1 MSRAQLRQIRQL
13 KARFEPLIA
22 ERDRRRKE
30 REKSAPARAEA
41 HLLKVILVFRHGQPR
56 IDEPLALAYRRALKI
71 VGPPS
76 LNDDEGNP
84 SNVMEI
90 LALDD
95 FRRTL
100 EREQPAGN
108 MKQKISAWVNQMP
121 DWLRHLCDTGM
132 SMVRLNLKSQPLPE
146 DIRKFR
152 RTESDE
158 RAWPN
163 LPQGMLQPPRAANEH
178 FRVVGK
184 LSVEEAYSILRICEK
199 PKREWT
205 RRERR
210 FNDELIAR
218 HYVPTRDP

>member
-1 MSRAQLRQIRQL
+1 MSRAKLRQIRQL

-30 REKSAPARAEA
+30 REKSAPPRAEA

-84 SNVMEI
+84 SYLMEI

-108 MKQKISAWVNQMP
+108 MKHKISAWVNQMP
-121 DWLRHLCDTGM
+121 AWLRYLCDTGM
-132 SMVRLNLKSQPLPE
+132 SMVLLSLESHPLPE

-163 LPQGMLQPPRAANEH
+163 LPQGMLQPRPAAN
-178 FRVVGK
+178 VGK
-184 LSVEEAYSILRICEK
+184 ASAEEAWSALRIYEK
-199 PKREWT
+199 PRREWT

-210 FNDELIAR
+210 FIDELIAR
-218 HYVPTRDP
+218 DFVPTRDP

>member
-1 MSRAQLRQIRQL
+1 
-13 KARFEPLIA
+13 
-22 ERDRRRKE
+22 
-30 REKSAPARAEA
+30 
-41 HLLKVILVFRHGQPR
+41 VILVFRHGQPR

-71 VGPPS
+71 VGPVS

-84 SNVMEI
+84 SNLMEI

-100 EREQPAGN
+100 EREQPDGN

-121 DWLRHLCDTGM
+121 AWLRHLCHTGI
-132 SMVRLNLKSQPLPE
+132 SMVLLNLESQPLPE
-146 DIRKFR
+146 DICEFR

-163 LPQGMLQPPRAANEH
+163 LPQGMLQPPPAANEY
-178 FRVVGK
+178 FRFVGK
-184 LSVEEAYSILRICEK
+184 PSAEEAWSALRIYEK

-210 FNDELIAR
+210 FIDELFAR
-218 HYVPTRDP
+218 HFVPTRDP